1 MGRKVKNPKTTS
13 GKRALCN
20 KSKRES
26 KRRKVDYSS
35 IVETLRKRESQLIE
49 QGFKYVVGTDEAGR
63 GPLAG
68 PVVAAACY
76 VPPGIVVAG
85 VGDSKALTEEQ
96 REECFKELTTNP
108 KILYGVSIQDN
119 HVIDRI
125 NILAASLLAMVESV
139 AQIKKNKLYVLVDGN
154 RDPPFPENIPFETV
168 VKGDSKCYCIAAAS
182 IIAKVTRDHIM
193 EDLDKRYPQYLLAKH
208 KGYGTAS
215 HKALVHKYGPSP
227 IHRITFA
234 PIKNMKGID
243 LTGTYIDPVNV
254 EKRRREKKEQGKLA
268 KNKKLSRSGK
278 NSKKLT
284 DFFSHAKAV

>member
-1 MGRKVKNPKTTS
+1 MGRKSIIAS
-13 GKRALCN
+13 GKRVLINAS
-20 KSKRES
+20 KSQSKRH
-26 KRRKVDYSS
+26 KMDYSS
-35 IVETLRKRESQLIE
+35 IVAALRKRESELRK

-76 VPPGIVVAG
+76 VPPDIVVTG
-85 VGDSKALTEEQ
+85 VGDSKALTEEE
-96 REECFKELTTNP
+96 REKCFKELTTNP
-108 KILYGVSIQDN
+108 KILYGVSIQDH

-125 NILAASLLAMVESV
+125 NILAASLRAMVESV
-139 AQIKKNKLYVLVDGN
+139 AQIQKKKLYVLVDGN

-193 EDLDKRYPQYLLAKH
+193 DDLDKKYPQYQLAKH
-208 KGYGTAS
+208 KGYGTAE
-215 HKALVHKYGPSP
+215 HRELILKHGPSP

-234 PIKNMKGID
+234 PIKDMEGID

-254 EKRRREKKEQGKLA
+254 AKRLIEKKEHTKLE
-268 KNKKLSRSGK
+268 KNKKLSR
-278 NSKKLT
+278 NCRKLT
-284 DFFSHAKAV
+284 DFFSLKKAA